1 MSYTV
6 KPNTSFE
13 ALSDYGVNAAAA
25 LNARSQTRPL
35 AARWRERVKAVRAAR
50 AAREEARDVWLEA
63 LATYQVSHT
72 DWYEALVALSGLI
85 YLASGKK
92 STNEPYQSILGTITA
107 ARARSFGATRALEF
121 SSLALARLGV
131 LGRAD
136 FAGATAT
143 LQAAHDALVP
153 AAAARRAAYEA
164 LRLHNLHR
172 VRLIEET
179 QTAVNETEIEI
190 LKAFPGKTAR
200 VRDVLAPPRADEKK
214 EEKEVSSTPT

>member
-1 MSYTV
+1 MSYKL
-6 KPNTSFE
+6 KPNLSLD
-13 ALSDYGVNAAAA
+13 ALADYCVNAAAA

-35 AARWRERVKAVRAAR
+35 AAGWRERVKSTRAIR
-50 AAREEARDVWLEA
+50 KAREEARDVWLEA
-63 LATYQVSHT
+63 LATYQVAHT
-72 DWYEALVALSGLI
+72 DWYEALVVLSGLI

-92 STNEPYQSILGTITA
+92 STNEPYFSVFGTITA
-107 ARARSFGATRALEF
+107 ARARSFGATKAVEF
-121 SSLALARLGV
+121 GSLALARLGV

-136 FAGATAT
+136 FAAATAT
-143 LQAAHDALVP
+143 LQAAQNILVP
-153 AAAARRAAYEA
+153 AATARRAAYEA

-190 LKAFPGKTAR
+190 LKAFPGKESR

-214 EEKEVSSTPT
+214 EEKEASSAPT